1 MCREFYN
8 VLFTG
13 VRVMIEGGSI
23 VNQYFGP
30 QGFGYVT
37 TITTKKLYII
47 FLQAQLSACS
57 DLGSLNS

>member
-1 MCREFYN
+1 
-8 VLFTG
+8 
-13 VRVMIEGGSI
+13 MIEGGSI